1 MPGLLAY
8 SGAGLGLL
16 ALAALEA
23 LQPRLPLLP
32 RRLSAPPH
40 GRHILAALLSALC
53 LLSALLS
60 AHHLALPTLAASAL
74 FLLHSLAPF
83 APFAAPPPPQQL
95 ELLLAAAFGQELLL
109 FAHRRPSTAAGIE
122 NRYFDLFLVPVT
134 VCLGATLLAAHRPGA
149 APPRL
154 ARAAGLAL
162 QGTWM
167 LQMGFSFF
175 TDAIAGGCAL
185 HAQSRADYTIK
196 CRTHEDYHRARSVAT
211 LQFNGHLALLVLA
224 GAATYAAVISRGNNS
239 PPSGYRMLDKEV
251 QMEGMPL
258 SSQFTLDS
266 DEEKEDEEITPAAPP
281 VANGVH
287 SHHQI
292 SVQTPDDPK

>member
-16 ALAALEA
+16 SLAALEA
-23 LQPRLPLLP
+23 LPLRLPPLPLLP
-32 RRLSAPPH
+32 RRLSAPLH
-40 GRHILAALLSALC
+40 HRSLLAALLSALC

-60 AHHLALPTLAASAL
+60 AHHLSLPTLAASAL
-74 FLLHSLAPF
+74 FLLYSLAPF
-83 APFAAPPPPQQL
+83 APLAAPLPPPL
-95 ELLLAAAFGQELLL
+95 LDLLLAAAFAQELLL

-134 VCLGATLLAAHRPGA
+134 VCLGATLLAAHRPEA

-167 LQMGFSFF
+167 VQMGFSFF

-224 GAATYAAVISRGNNS
+224 GAATYAAVISRGSS
-239 PPSGYRMLDKEV
+239 PPRGYRML
-251 QMEGMPL
+251 QMEGMAVG
-258 SSQFTLDS
+258 SQFTLDS
-266 DEEKEDEEITPAAPP
+266 DEEKEDEEITTAD
-281 VANGVH
+281 
-287 SHHQI
+287 
-292 SVQTPDDPK
+292 T